1 MVITTYFFIMPRSA
15 QYDIDNILQQA
26 VEIFLEHS
34 FHGAVMDEI
43 ISRTAFNRR
52 GFYLEFGSKQQFL
65 YKVLNYYQQNELLPI
80 VSELENHQ
88 GIVAINTFFL
98 RYIPLVYSR
107 GCLLINCVCE
117 LGKQDDVVREMGRHY
132 LDRLQ
137 LDFIGCLEKARL
149 ANEIKADVNI
159 ESAALQLTSY
169 VQGFAVN
176 GILAESS
183 EEMIIATEALLTP
196 LQV

>member
-1 MVITTYFFIMPRSA
+1 MPRSA
-15 QYDIDNILQQA
+15 QYDIEEILQQA
-26 VEIFLEHS
+26 VDIFLEYS
-34 FHGAVMDEI
+34 FHGAIMDEI
-43 ISRTAFNRR
+43 IARTSFNRR

-65 YKVLNYYQQNELLPI
+65 YKVLEHYQTTQLMPV
-80 VSELENHQ
+80 VSELETHQ
-88 GIVAINTFFL
+88 GITAINTFFL

-117 LGKQDDVVREMGRHY
+117 LGKQDATVREMGRHY
-132 LDRLQ
+132 LDRLH

-149 ANEIKADVNI
+149 NGEIKAEINI

-176 GILAESS
+176 GILAENK
-183 EEMIIATEALLTP
+183 EEMVIATEALLTP
-196 LQV
+196 LQL

>member
-1 MVITTYFFIMPRSA
+1 MPRSA